1 MTDQEKIEKLERA
14 LRPFIVFAQDC
25 KGVKPDAVVVRSNL
39 NGNRVIYFDDFLQAQ
54 KLYEEVKNG

>member
-39 NGNRVIYFDDFLQAQ
+39 NGNLVLYAADFQDAA
-54 KLYEEVKNG
+54 KLFNEAKS